1 MCNVVYSLKFSYRFV
16 NYFWNYSRIFEDDMG
31 NYFFE
36 SSIFHNH
43 VFKAGYY
50 DFSILTQSFVFALVV
65 SFMNIFFKNY
75 IMQAFLGVDM

>member
-1 MCNVVYSLKFSYRFV
+1 
-16 NYFWNYSRIFEDDMG
+16 MG